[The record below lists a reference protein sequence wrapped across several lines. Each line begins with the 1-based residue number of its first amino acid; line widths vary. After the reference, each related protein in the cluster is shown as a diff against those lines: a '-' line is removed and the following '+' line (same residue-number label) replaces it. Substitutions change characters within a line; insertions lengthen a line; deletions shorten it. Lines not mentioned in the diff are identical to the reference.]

1 MKTEKEESKA
11 LIEEVQFDS
20 QAIQIEKFEERNE
33 MIVVWRR
40 GEGFFPDFRNS

>member
-1 MKTEKEESKA
+1 MKTEKMESDA
-11 LIEEVQFDS
+11 IDEVQFDS
-20 QAIQIEKFEERNE
+20 QAIQIEEFEERNE